1 MNLIT
6 IVAFIVGVVI
16 GMSLATYG
24 FKRLKIGKLRVD
36 HSIPDEPPYLFLELS
51 KDIYEIESKK
61 QALVE
66 IDIKNYFA

>member
-1 MNLIT
+1 MKLIA

-16 GMSLATYG
+16 GISLATYG

-36 HSIPDEPPYLFLELS
+36 YSIPDEPPYLFLELS

-66 IDIKNYFA
+66 IDIKNHFA